1 MVTDAGG
8 AKTAAAELG
17 KVGEGAQAAGE
28 GSRKAGEQAEEHHKH
43 LEGLHKICHTLNEVF
58 PGLGAVMQAA
68 FSPVG
73 AAVSIA
79 VMALRY
85 FLEKI
90 KETNEEMKR
99 LEEEAA
105 KPLANRTEALRDQ
118 TVRMAVGMADLKE
131 KLDKA
136 KSGEMGLKEQIEHTS
151 EAFKVQSGLAGTLSG
166 ALKDNELAHLEA
178 RHKAGLVSEEQ
189 YVQRKLEI
197 EVNYIRK
204 KRQLEEQA
212 EMTEILL
219 RRRLVAEAEAGALD
233 PNEAEKKKE
242 QAITKLHSLASKESI
257 NEAKKQADEALKK
270 WEDKYP
276 EIAEQFRKIGIN
288 ADPNYAANRATID
301 ANLSAARGPS
311 RDDYMQWQQLMAGQR
326 GAQRQYEQAP
336 EAEAKAQVAADKASR
351 DYEKAVQ
358 QVEALAE
365 QKRDLERRE
374 SEYGIRKEGGRAV
387 DRLSADT
394 AAANAGIDPTKDAG
408 VLGIVARGAQALQ
421 HNKPDVELAKF
432 LTAIRQNNAT
442 MVDAIKNS
450 QGSLV
455 SLFPLMD
462 QLVKASIGHEREIDR
477 LKAQMMNVRN

>member
-1 MVTDAGG
+1 MSVDRDYRIRISMVTDAGG

-301 ANLSAARGPS
+301 ANLSAARGGNSSWRVRGAHSANTSKPRRLRLRPRLRRTRHQGITRRRCSRSRLWPSKSGTWSGASLNMAFGRRAAGRWTGFRRTRQPPMRVSIQQRTRVCLASWPEALKRFNTTSRTLSWQSFLRPSAKTTPPWWTPS
-311 RDDYMQWQQLMAGQR
+311 RIR
-326 GAQRQYEQAP
+326 R
-336 EAEAKAQVAADKASR
+336 AAWCRSFR
-351 DYEKAVQ
+351 
-358 QVEALAE
+358 
-365 QKRDLERRE
+365 
-374 SEYGIRKEGGRAV
+374 
-387 DRLSADT
+387 
-394 AAANAGIDPTKDAG
+394 
-408 VLGIVARGAQALQ
+408 
-421 HNKPDVELAKF
+421 
-432 LTAIRQNNAT
+432 
-442 MVDAIKNS
+442 
-450 QGSLV
+450 
-455 SLFPLMD
+455 
-462 QLVKASIGHEREIDR
+462 
-477 LKAQMMNVRN
+477 